1 MIKKILILLLLIP
14 VSRVNIYSQD
24 LLQRVLAP
32 QAGEAVYNNINYS
45 QTIGQ
50 TAVELIGSS
59 GYELTQGF
67 QQPGLSVSTSTTPEG
82 NGVEVYPNP
91 ATDFI
96 NVRLFG
102 DAARNFRIDIISIT
116 GTIVSSITIN
126 FVTSY
131 YYVQQIGISELKI
144 GFYFVRV
151 TSYDKLISRTFK
163 IEKM

>member
-1 MIKKILILLLLIP
+1 MIKKILILLLLVP

-32 QAGEAVYNNINYS
+32 VAGEAVYNNINYS

-67 QQPGLSVSTSTTPEG
+67 QQPGISVSTGTTPEG
-82 NGVEVYPNP
+82 NGVDVYPNP

-96 NVRLFG
+96 NIRLFG
-102 DAARNFRIDIISIT
+102 DAARNFRIDVINIT
-116 GTIVSSITIN
+116 GTIVSSITVN
-126 FVTSY
+126 FVSNF
-131 YYVQQIGISELKI
+131 YYVQQIGISDLRI

-151 TSYDKLISRTFK
+151 TSDDKLISRTFK